1 MPELPEVE
9 TVRLA
14 ISKVVNKALIEKVD
28 IFRYDLR
35 WKIKDDLKIELE
47 KDFFKTPFRLG
58 KYILI
63 PTNKENV
70 LLIHLGMSGQI
81 KIQNK
86 KYEKTKHDH
95 INIVV
100 KSECDLTYNIT
111 YNDPRRFGF
120 IDLFKKKDIHKHFL
134 LNKLGV
140 EALGRELTVSN
151 LKPLFINRK
160 KSIKNTL
167 IDQTVIAGIGN
178 IYASEILYKAKIHP
192 FRSKNTLSEIDL
204 ESIIKACRFILK
216 KAIKLGGTTIK
227 NHAQPDGK
235 LGYFKQKLKVY
246 GREGKKC
253 FSCKNKIL
261 NNSIANRSTYYCDY
275 CQI

>member
-86 KYEKTKHDH
+86 QYEKTKHDH

-100 KSECDLTYNIT
+100 KTECDLTYNIT

-192 FRSKNTLSEIDL
+192 FRITNSLSEIDL

-227 NHAQPDGK
+227 DHAQPDGK

-246 GREGKKC
+246 GRAGKKC
-253 FSCKNKIL
+253 FSCKNNIL

>member
-14 ISKVVNKALIEKVD
+14 ISKVVNKSLIEKVD

-35 WKIKDDLKIELE
+35 WKIKDDLKIDLE

-100 KSECDLTYNIT
+100 KTECDLTYNIT

-192 FRSKNTLSEIDL
+192 FRITNSLSEIDL

-246 GREGKKC
+246 GRAGKKC
-253 FSCKNKIL
+253 FSCKNNIL
-261 NNSIANRSTYYCDY
+261 NTSIANRSTYYCDY

>member
-14 ISKVVNKALIEKVD
+14 ISKVVNKSLIEKVD

-35 WKIKDDLKIELE
+35 WKIKDDLKIDLE

-100 KSECDLTYNIT
+100 KTECDLTYNIT

-192 FRSKNTLSEIDL
+192 FRSTNTLSEIDL

-246 GREGKKC
+246 GRDGKKC

>member
-14 ISKVVNKALIEKVD
+14 LVKIVNNALIKKVE

-35 WKIKDDLKIELE
+35 WTVKGSLKTNLE
-47 KDFFKTPFRLG
+47 KDTFKKPFRMG

-63 PTNKENV
+63 PTIKNNI

-86 KYEKTKHDH
+86 NNLKSKHDH
-95 INIVV
+95 IDIVIQT
-100 KSECDLTYNIT
+100 ENNLTYSIT

-120 IDLFKKKDIHKHFL
+120 VDFFKQKDIYHHFL
-134 LNKLGV
+134 LKKLGI
-140 EALGRELTVSN
+140 EALSKQLTVSK
-151 LKPLFINRK
+151 LKLLLNNRK
-160 KSIKNTL
+160 KNIKNTL
-167 IDQTVIAGIGN
+167 IDQSIIAGIGN
-178 IYASEILYKAKIHP
+178 IYASEILYRAKIHP
-192 FRSKNTLSEIDL
+192 KRSANSLSDQEVDT
-204 ESIIKACRFILK
+204 IIKACRFILK
-216 KAIKLGGTTIK
+216 KAIKVGGTTIK

-235 LGYFKQKLKVY
+235 LGYFSQKLKVY
-246 GREGKKC
+246 GRTGQKC
-253 FSCKNKIL
+253 FNCKNNIINLPITK
-261 NNSIANRSTYYCDY
+261 RSTFYCNH

>member
-35 WKIKDDLKIELE
+35 WKIKDDLKIDLE

-86 KYEKTKHDH
+86 QYEKAKHDH

-100 KSECDLTYNIT
+100 KTECDLTYNIT

-192 FRSKNTLSEIDL
+192 FRITNSLSEIDL

-246 GREGKKC
+246 GRAGKKC
-253 FSCKNKIL
+253 FSCKNNIL

>member
-14 ISKVVNKALIEKVD
+14 ISKVVNKSLIEKVD

-35 WKIKDDLKIELE
+35 WKIKDDLKIDLE

-100 KSECDLTYNIT
+100 KTECDLTYNIT

-192 FRSKNTLSEIDL
+192 FRSTNSLSEIDL

-246 GREGKKC
+246 GRAGKKC
-253 FSCKNKIL
+253 FSCKNNIH

>member
-100 KSECDLTYNIT
+100 KTECDLTYNIT

-120 IDLFKKKDIHKHFL
+120 IDLFKQKDIHKHFL

-192 FRSKNTLSEIDL
+192 FRITNSLSEIDL

-246 GREGKKC
+246 GRAGKKC
-253 FSCKNKIL
+253 FSCKNNIL

>member
-35 WKIKDDLKIELE
+35 WKIKDDLKIDLE

-100 KSECDLTYNIT
+100 KTECDLTYNIT

-120 IDLFKKKDIHKHFL
+120 IDLFKKKNIHKHFL

-192 FRSKNTLSEIDL
+192 FRSTNSLSETDL

-253 FSCKNKIL
+253 FICKNKIL

>member
-35 WKIKDDLKIELE
+35 WKIKDDLKIDLE

-100 KSECDLTYNIT
+100 KTECDLTYNIT

-120 IDLFKKKDIHKHFL
+120 IDLLKKKDIHKHFL

-140 EALGRELTVSN
+140 EALGKALTVSN

-192 FRSKNTLSEIDL
+192 FRITNSLSEIDL

>member
-14 ISKVVNKALIEKVD
+14 ISKVVNKSLIEKVD

-35 WKIKDDLKIELE
+35 WKIKDDLKIDLE

-100 KSECDLTYNIT
+100 KTECDLTYNIT

-192 FRSKNTLSEIDL
+192 FRSTNSLSEIDL

-246 GREGKKC
+246 GRAGKKC
-253 FSCKNKIL
+253 FSCKNNIL

>member
-35 WKIKDDLKIELE
+35 WKIKHDLKIDLE

-86 KYEKTKHDH
+86 KYEKIKHDH

-100 KSECDLTYNIT
+100 KTECDLTYNIT

-120 IDLFKKKDIHKHFL
+120 IDLLKKKDIHKHFL

-178 IYASEILYKAKIHP
+178 IYASEILYKAKINP
-192 FRSKNTLSEIDL
+192 FRSTNSLSEIDL

-246 GREGKKC
+246 GRAGKKC
-253 FSCKNKIL
+253 FSCKNNIL
-261 NNSIANRSTYYCDY
+261 NKSIANRSTYYCDY

>member
-35 WKIKDDLKIELE
+35 WKIKDDLKIDLE

-100 KSECDLTYNIT
+100 KTECDLTYNIT

-192 FRSKNTLSEIDL
+192 FRITNSLSEIDL

-246 GREGKKC
+246 GRVGKKC
-253 FSCKNKIL
+253 FSCKNNIL

>member
-35 WKIKDDLKIELE
+35 WKIKDDLKIDLE

-100 KSECDLTYNIT
+100 KTECDLTYNIT

-192 FRSKNTLSEIDL
+192 FRSTNSLSETDL

-261 NNSIANRSTYYCDY
+261 NNSIANRSTYCCDY
-275 CQI
+275 CHI

>member
-35 WKIKDDLKIELE
+35 WKIKDDLKIDLE

-100 KSECDLTYNIT
+100 KTECDLTYNIT

-120 IDLFKKKDIHKHFL
+120 IDLLKKKDIHKHFL

-192 FRSKNTLSEIDL
+192 FRSTNSLSEIDL

-261 NNSIANRSTYYCDY
+261 NNYIANRSTYYCDY

>member
-14 ISKVVNKALIEKVD
+14 ISKVVNKALIEKVE

-63 PTNKENV
+63 PTNKENI

-86 KYEKTKHDH
+86 QYEKTKHDH

-100 KSECDLTYNIT
+100 KTECDLTYNIT

-151 LKPLFINRK
+151 LKPLFINKK

-192 FRSKNTLSEIDL
+192 FRITNSLSEIDL

-227 NHAQPDGK
+227 DHAQPDGK

-246 GREGKKC
+246 GRAGKKC
-253 FSCKNKIL
+253 FSCKNNIL

>member
-35 WKIKDDLKIELE
+35 WKIKDDLKIDLE

-100 KSECDLTYNIT
+100 KTECDLTYNIT

-192 FRSKNTLSEIDL
+192 FRSTNSLSEIDL

-227 NHAQPDGK
+227 DHAQPDGK

-246 GREGKKC
+246 GRAGKKC
-253 FSCKNKIL
+253 FSCKNNIL

>member
-14 ISKVVNKALIEKVD
+14 ISKVVNKSLIEKVD

-35 WKIKDDLKIELE
+35 WKIKDDLKIDLE

-100 KSECDLTYNIT
+100 KTECDLTYNIT

-192 FRSKNTLSEIDL
+192 FRITNSLSEIDL

-246 GREGKKC
+246 GRAGKKC
-253 FSCKNKIL
+253 FSCKNNIL

>member
-100 KSECDLTYNIT
+100 KTECDLTYNIT

-192 FRSKNTLSEIDL
+192 FRSTNSLSEIDL

-246 GREGKKC
+246 GRAGKKC
-253 FSCKNKIL
+253 FNCKNNIL

>member
-35 WKIKDDLKIELE
+35 WKIKDDLKIDLE

-100 KSECDLTYNIT
+100 KTECDLTYNIT
-111 YNDPRRFGF
+111 YNDPRRFGY
-120 IDLFKKKDIHKHFL
+120 IDLLKKKDIHKHFL

-192 FRSKNTLSEIDL
+192 FRSTNSLSEIDL

-253 FSCKNKIL
+253 FSCKNNIL

>member
-14 ISKVVNKALIEKVD
+14 ISEVVNKALIKKVD

-35 WKIKDDLKIELE
+35 WKIKHDLKNNLE

-63 PTNKENV
+63 PTNKDNV

-86 KYEKTKHDH
+86 KYKKTKHDH
-95 INIVV
+95 INILV
-100 KSECDLTYNIT
+100 KTQCNLTYTIT

-120 IDLFKKKDIHKHFL
+120 IDLLKKKDIHKHFL
-134 LNKLGV
+134 LNKLGF
-140 EALGRELTVSN
+140 EALSKELTINN
-151 LKPLFINRK
+151 LKPLLKNRT

-192 FRSKNTLSEIDL
+192 FRSTNSLSDIDL
-204 ESIIKACRFILK
+204 KTIIKACRFILK

-246 GREGKKC
+246 GRAGEKC
-253 FSCKNKIL
+253 FSCKNNII
-261 NNSIANRSTYYCDY
+261 NSSIAKRSTYYCDN
-275 CQI
+275 CQM

>member
-35 WKIKDDLKIELE
+35 WKIKDDLKIDLE

-100 KSECDLTYNIT
+100 KTECDLTYNIT

-120 IDLFKKKDIHKHFL
+120 IDLLKKKDIHKHFL

-192 FRSKNTLSEIDL
+192 FRSTNSLSEIDL

-253 FSCKNKIL
+253 FSCKNNIL

>member
-35 WKIKDDLKIELE
+35 WKIKDDLKIDLE

-100 KSECDLTYNIT
+100 KTECDLTYNIT

-192 FRSKNTLSEIDL
+192 FRSTNSLSEIDL

>member
-1 MPELPEVE
+1 
-9 TVRLA
+9 
-14 ISKVVNKALIEKVD
+14 
-28 IFRYDLR
+28 
-35 WKIKDDLKIELE
+35 
-47 KDFFKTPFRLG
+47 
-58 KYILI
+58 
-63 PTNKENV
+63 
-70 LLIHLGMSGQI
+70 
-81 KIQNK
+81 
-86 KYEKTKHDH
+86 
-95 INIVV
+95 
-100 KSECDLTYNIT
+100 
-111 YNDPRRFGF
+111 
-120 IDLFKKKDIHKHFL
+120 
-134 LNKLGV
+134 LGV

-192 FRSKNTLSEIDL
+192 FRSTNSLSETDL

-253 FSCKNKIL
+253 FSCKNNIL
-261 NNSIANRSTYYCDY
+261 NNSIDNRLTYYCDY

>member
-9 TVRLA
+9 SVRLA
-14 ISKVVNKALIEKVD
+14 ISKVVNKALIKKVD

-35 WKIKDDLKIELE
+35 WKIKHDLKIDLE

-63 PTNKENV
+63 PTKKNNV

-81 KIQNK
+81 KIKNK
-86 KYEKTKHDH
+86 KYDKTKHDH
-95 INIVV
+95 VNIEV
-100 KSECDLTYNIT
+100 KTQCNLTYNIT

-120 IDLFKKKDIHKHFL
+120 IDLFKKKDIHTHFL

-140 EALGRELTVSN
+140 DALSKELTVNN
-151 LKPLFINRK
+151 LKLLFNNRK

-167 IDQTVIAGIGN
+167 IDQKVIAGIGN
-178 IYASEILYKAKIHP
+178 IYASEILYEAKIHP
-192 FRSKNTLSEIDL
+192 FRSTNSLSDTDL
-204 ESIIKACRFILK
+204 DTVIKASKFILK
-216 KAIKLGGTTIK
+216 KATILGGTSIK

-246 GREGKKC
+246 GRAGDKC
-253 FSCKNKIL
+253 FSCKNIIL
-261 NNSIANRSTYYCDY
+261 NSSIANRSTYYCDY

>member
-35 WKIKDDLKIELE
+35 WKIKDDLKIDLE

-100 KSECDLTYNIT
+100 KTECDLTYNIT

-120 IDLFKKKDIHKHFL
+120 IDLLKKKDIHKHFL

-178 IYASEILYKAKIHP
+178 IYVSEILYKAKIHP
-192 FRSKNTLSEIDL
+192 FRSTNSLSEIDL

>member
-14 ISKVVNKALIEKVD
+14 ISKVVNKALIETVD

-35 WKIKDDLKIELE
+35 WQIKHDLKIDLE
-47 KDFFKTPFRLG
+47 KDFFKTPFRMG

-100 KSECDLTYNIT
+100 KTECDLTYNIT

-120 IDLFKKKDIHKHFL
+120 IDLLKKNDIHKHFL

-140 EALGRELTVSN
+140 EALGRELTVNN
-151 LKPLFINRK
+151 LKPLFIKRK

-178 IYASEILYKAKIHP
+178 IYASEILYRAKIHP
-192 FRSKNTLSEIDL
+192 FRSTNSLSDKDL
-204 ESIIKACRFILK
+204 ESVIKACMFILK
-216 KAIKLGGTTIK
+216 KAIRLGGTTIK

-246 GREGKKC
+246 GRAGKKC
-253 FSCKNKIL
+253 FSCKDNIL
-261 NNSIANRSTYYCDY
+261 KNSIANRSTYYCDY

>member
-35 WKIKDDLKIELE
+35 WKIKDDLKIDLE

-100 KSECDLTYNIT
+100 KTECDLTYNIT

-120 IDLFKKKDIHKHFL
+120 IDLLKKKDIHKHFL

-192 FRSKNTLSEIDL
+192 FRSTNSLSEIDL